1 MAKEL
6 AEIEAR
12 LIGAL
17 QVVQEAQKMD
27 SALDK
32 VGATVS
38 GKLGGALRTVG
49 GAIGNLVSDGLRA
62 AGVLQTIS
70 LANAVEDAK
79 RLDLATAKLGQSA
92 GVSGTLLRNNFDAV
106 EKKTL
111 TSSVAMADF
120 SRSLGRATYDSKFA
134 ADSIG
139 ALGEE
144 ALAVGRDL
152 DDELPLAAALR
163 GTGIAAKDL
172 PAELGRIRDMAEQ
185 VSTVGGHMALK
196 DTLAA
201 LGPQLAGVSMQAPNA
216 RAKLEALIAVLGKG
230 LKPEQ
235 AQAVGAAALQ
245 TIRSR
250 ALDIERVTG
259 RRVLDDNNELVD
271 PTQTLKDLKKLADRK
286 FGTKN
291 TEAKRRAMM
300 NEFTPELGLAIFR
313 TDFGEVGKLAAS
325 ATDRG
330 KTAAEADKFR
340 QSKEGKRIEADLA
353 KNQAL
358 RSAGSVFTGVH
369 DKLVDTLGVKGALG
383 VELVAGAIPLSVVKA
398 LGGKLLATK
407 VGASLAT
414 TAGGTLAVPAA
425 LGLGAAA
432 VGAGVYYAAGENKKV
447 EAQRAQER
455 STALLQGFNNVEA
468 MQFHHARM
476 GLDIATPSSEQAAVT
491 EALLQQMTQLNATL
505 KNQPAAY
512 AEAMGRKVLKV
523 AMPVNP
529 NAPKGN

>member
-6 AEIEAR
+6 AEIEAK

-32 VGATVS
+32 VGTTVS
-38 GKLGGALRTVG
+38 KKLSGALRTVG
-49 GAIGNLVSDGLRA
+49 GEIGGLVKDGLRA

-70 LANAVEDAK
+70 LANAVEDTK

-111 TSSVAMADF
+111 TAAGVMADF
-120 SRSLGRATYDSKFA
+120 SRSLGWATYDSKFA
-134 ADSIG
+134 ADSVG

-152 DDELPLAAALR
+152 GDELPLAVALR
-163 GTGIAAKDL
+163 GLGTEAKDL
-172 PAELGRIRDMAEQ
+172 PDELGRIRDMAERI
-185 VSTVGGHMALK
+185 STVGGHMALK

-201 LGPQLAGVSMQAPNA
+201 LGPQLAGVSMQAPDA
-216 RAKLEALIAVLGKG
+216 KAKLEALVAVLGKG

-235 AQAVGAAALQ
+235 ATAVGYAALQ

-286 FGTKN
+286 YGAKN
-291 TEAKRRAMM
+291 TEAKRRALMT
-300 NEFTPELGLAIFR
+300 EFTPELGLAIYR
-313 TDFGEVGKLAAS
+313 TDFSEVDRLKTLA
-325 ATDRG
+325 TNKE
-330 KTAAEADKFR
+330 KTEKEAEKFR
-340 QSKEGKRIEADLA
+340 QSDAGKRIEAGLA
-353 KNQAL
+353 KDQAMRGVGAKL
-358 RSAGSVFTGVH
+358 AGVH
-369 DKLVDTLGVKGALG
+369 DTLVDTLGVPGAMG
-383 VELVAGAIPLSVVKA
+383 VELVGGHVALAGAKA
-398 LGGKLLATK
+398 LGGKILA
-407 VGASLAT
+407 GS
-414 TAGGTLAVPAA
+414 
-425 LGLGAAA
+425 
-432 VGAGVYYAAGENKKV
+432 VGAGATAIGGAIVGTAA
-447 EAQRAQER
+447 AQLAAVSSLGGDRTEMGRQYISER
-455 STALLQGFNNVEA
+455 SQLLGQ
-468 MQFHHARM
+468 
-476 GLDIATPSSEQAAVT
+476 DIAAAAIQQGDVNKVIGRAKGDKEIQAAT
-491 EALLQQMTQLNATL
+491 MEALLLKFDQLNATL
-505 KNQPAAY
+505 QGQAAAY

-523 AMPVNP
+523 AMPVDP